1 MRKTQKQK
9 FVYKDYFKF
18 IEEWRSGK
26 DQKFK
31 SGDVVTGNKGST
43 LGVVQFALA
52 EYGFY
57 QVKVRI
63 SDKPW
68 EWMEIKMRESHMVK
82 VDQPNPF
89 IYKYSDMIPGPSS
102 LEIDRLN
109 EKFAKAD
116 AKRKKERSAK
126 EVEAHIAALEEDMVY
141 KKEMAKVED
150 ETTDKIVPE
159 EDEDVAVVTP
169 IEVDPI
175 EAKREKIISEE

>member
-18 IEEWRSGK
+18 IDDWKSGK
-26 DQKFK
+26 DTKFK
-31 SGDVVTGNKGST
+31 ASDVIKTKTGNT
-43 LGVVQFALA
+43 IGVVQFALA
-52 EYGFY
+52 EVGFY
-57 QVKVRI
+57 QVRIRI

-68 EWMEIKMRESHMVK
+68 ESMEVKMRETQMIK

-102 LEIDRLN
+102 IEIDRLN
-109 EKFAKAD
+109 EKLEKS
-116 AKRKKERSAK
+116 RQNQIQERSAK
-126 EVEAHIAALEEDMVY
+126 DVEAHIAALEEDMIY

-150 ETTDKIVPE
+150 ESVDKVVSDE
-159 EDEDVAVVTP
+159 EDTVVEA
-169 IEVDPI
+169 IQDVDPI